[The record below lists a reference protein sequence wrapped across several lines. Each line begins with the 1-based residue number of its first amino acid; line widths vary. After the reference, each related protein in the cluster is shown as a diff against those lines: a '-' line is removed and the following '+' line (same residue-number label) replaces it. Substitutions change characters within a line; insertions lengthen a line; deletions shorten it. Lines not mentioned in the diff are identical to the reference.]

1 MQPQYYQ
8 PQQPGVQPYPQQY
21 AQPAPAQPM
30 MTPQMMNFLAMLL
43 IAFGVIF
50 AGIGTIVSY
59 WLHGIGWILAGV
71 GVLLLALQKSKMI

>member
-1 MQPQYYQ
+1 
-8 PQQPGVQPYPQQY
+8 
-21 AQPAPAQPM
+21 M